1 MLIIQHL
8 SEMIKEEISDAEKYA
23 QHAVSYRDKD
33 PELAQVFYR
42 LANEELGHMD
52 ALHGQVVR
60 IIEEYKS
67 AGNTPPEGML
77 MIYNYLHDEMIRDV
91 GEIRKMLSLYQS

>member
-8 SEMIKEEISDAEKYA
+8 SEMIKDEISDAEKYA
-23 QHAVSYRDKD
+23 QHAVSYRNKD

-60 IIEEYKS
+60 ITEEYKDS
-67 AGNTPPEGML
+67 GNTPPEGML
-77 MIYNYLHDEMIRDV
+77 MIYNYLHDEMLRNV
-91 GEIRKMLSLYQS
+91 NEIRRMLT